1 MSSTAEVKDE
11 RLQVRLNAEAK
22 TVLQRAASY
31 RHKTVSQFVLTT
43 ALAEAEKVIRENE
56 AVSLSAAD
64 WKVFYDALSAPLRPT
79 PRCAR
84 RLPSIKRLLDD
95 GRAIGMAGFGV

>member
-1 MSSTAEVKDE
+1 MSSIVEAKDE

-22 TVLQRAASY
+22 TVLQRAANY

-56 AVSLSAAD
+56 AVTLSAAD
-64 WKVFYDALSAPLRPT
+64 WKVFYDALNNPPAPNAALRKAFAKYQKSAE
-79 PRCAR
+79 
-84 RLPSIKRLLDD
+84 
-95 GRAIGMAGFGV
+95 

>member
-1 MSSTAEVKDE
+1 MSSIAEAKDD

-31 RHKTVSQFVLTT
+31 RHKTVSQFVLAT

-56 AVSLSAAD
+56 AVPLSAAD
-64 WKVFYDALSAPLRPT
+64 WKVFYDALSNPPAPNAALRKAFAKYQKT
-79 PRCAR
+79 AR
-84 RLPSIKRLLDD
+84 
-95 GRAIGMAGFGV
+95 